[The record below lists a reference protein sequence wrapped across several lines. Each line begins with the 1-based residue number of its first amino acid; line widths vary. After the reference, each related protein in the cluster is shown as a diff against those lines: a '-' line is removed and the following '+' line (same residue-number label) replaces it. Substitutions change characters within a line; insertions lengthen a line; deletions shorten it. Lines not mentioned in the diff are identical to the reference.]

1 MTGIAVE
8 SMPTSA
14 IRASGDRTV
23 WHVNSTAQGG
33 GVAELIRGVMAHHAR
48 TGLRTGWLVV
58 SGPPEYFDITKQL
71 HNLLHGSPGAGRP
84 LGRREQACYARTTAA
99 QARVTLDVVSP
110 GDLVLLHDPQPLGMA
125 PWLAA
130 AGIHVGWRSHIGTE
144 RPSAYVQE
152 GWSFLAEY
160 LIAAQCCAF
169 SSAHYVPALV
179 EPDRAVVIQP
189 SIDPESDKCRAMSRR
204 QITSTLAQ
212 VGLVSSPEPVRT
224 ELGRIMQQELV
235 PDSSQI
241 VLQVSR
247 WDRLKDMPGV
257 LRAFATQVAPCS
269 DAHLVLAGPDPDD
282 IPDDLENADVFDEV
296 VRELLQCPAQVRARV
311 HLVLLSLRNR
321 SANALLVNALQ
332 RRATV
337 VVQKSLEE
345 GFGLAVTEAMWKL
358 RPLVASAVGGIRE
371 QIINEQHGL
380 LIDDPRDGAAFG
392 AAVRRL
398 LDDPAL
404 GRRLAGA
411 ALERCRE
418 RFLIDREIADLTAL
432 YDRLLSDTPID
443 PATVAAPTTPPA
455 RR

>member
-1 MTGIAVE
+1 VPSHLHTTCPRWW
-8 SMPTSA
+8 SPT
-14 IRASGDRTV
+14 
-23 WHVNSTAQGG
+23 
-33 GVAELIRGVMAHHAR
+33 
-48 TGLRTGWLVV
+48 
-58 SGPPEYFDITKQL
+58 
-71 HNLLHGSPGAGRP
+71 
-84 LGRREQACYARTTAA
+84 
-99 QARVTLDVVSP
+99 
-110 GDLVLLHDPQPLGMA
+110 
-125 PWLAA
+125 
-130 AGIHVGWRSHIGTE
+130 
-144 RPSAYVQE
+144 
-152 GWSFLAEY
+152 
-160 LIAAQCCAF
+160 
-169 SSAHYVPALV
+169 
-179 EPDRAVVIQP
+179 AVVIQP
-189 SIDPESDKCRAMSRR
+189 LIDPESDKCRAMSRR

-224 ELGRIMQQELV
+224 ELGRIMQQEPV

-311 HLVLLSLRNR
+311 HLVILSLRNR

-432 YDRLLSDTPID
+432 YDRLLSDTPTD
-443 PATVAAPTTPPA
+443 PAAVAAPTAPPA